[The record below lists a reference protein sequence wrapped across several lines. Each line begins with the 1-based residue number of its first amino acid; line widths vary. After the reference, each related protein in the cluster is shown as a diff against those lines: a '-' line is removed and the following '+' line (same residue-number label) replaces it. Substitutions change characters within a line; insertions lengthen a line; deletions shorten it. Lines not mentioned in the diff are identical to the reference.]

1 MRRSSRPDADTQRF
15 PAKWP
20 SGSPQKTRQRNK
32 PVAEADSMPGGM

>member
-20 SGSPQKTRQRNK
+20 SGSPQKTRQRN
-32 PVAEADSMPGGM
+32 VAFSGEACPRV